1 MSPCFLQYE
10 ARMFRALRH
19 HRESQFARQ
28 SLILKVSDYSTIAVV
43 VCPLVNAMK
52 ETQHMLDTLKRCLR
66 ARGMTYRA
74 LGRELGLSES
84 SVKRLFSEETFS
96 LARLERVCRAIDMSI
111 ADLVNKS
118 SGSRAVAEASPPS
131 TLTLEQER
139 ILARNSSL
147 LACFYLLLNGRSVG
161 DVAERLG
168 MSARATRNT
177 LLQLASAGLLEIGKG
192 NKIIMHA
199 RLPIAW
205 RADGPVRNLY
215 ERQVRAEFLK
225 SEFAAKNETLN
236 FHSAE
241 LSHASARILLR
252 KMDKLAA
259 DFADLAALD
268 VALPTKD
275 KVSVAMLLAARP
287 WVFSMFSAYRARSA
301 A

>member
-1 MSPCFLQYE
+1 M
-10 ARMFRALRH
+10 
-19 HRESQFARQ
+19 
-28 SLILKVSDYSTIAVV
+28 
-43 VCPLVNAMK
+43 N

-66 ARGMTYRA
+66 ARGVSYRT
-74 LGRELGLSES
+74 LGRQLGLSES

-111 ADLVNKS
+111 ADLVKMS
-118 SGSRAVAEASPPS
+118 SGASAATGASPPS

-147 LACFYLLLNGRSVG
+147 LACFYLLLNGRSVS

-168 MSARATRNT
+168 MSPRATRNT
-177 LLQLASAGLLEIGKG
+177 LSQLASAGLLETGKG
-192 NKIIMHA
+192 NKVVMHA

-225 SEFAAKNETLN
+225 SEFAARNEALN

-241 LSHASARILLR
+241 LSHASVRILLR

-259 DFADLAALD
+259 DFADLSALD
-268 VALPTKD
+268 VALPSKD
-275 KVSVAMLLAARP
+275 KISVAMLLAARP
-287 WVFSMFSAYRARSA
+287 WVFSMFSAYRARSVA
-301 A
+301 